1 MGRRKNSGNSPK
13 SITLIRV
20 GVSNLRFSKI
30 KDNDVAN
37 GVGITMSLWT
47 QGCPHHCPE
56 CFNKETWNYKGGK
69 EFTSDDMQY
78 IIDNIDIH
86 GISRN
91 LSILGGE
98 PLCPENIKGVID
110 VCKEFK
116 KHFPNKTIYLW
127 TGYVLEDFTAI
138 QSGVLAYIDIL
149 IDGRFD
155 VNKKD
160 LLLKMR
166 GSSNQ
171 RIIDIQESMKQ
182 GQLVE
187 YTKL

>member
-98 PLCPENIKGVID
+98 PLCPENIKGVLKI
-110 VCKEFK
+110 CEEFK
-116 KHFPNKTIYLW
+116 KRYPNKIIYVW
-127 TGYVLEDFTAI
+127 TGYIFEDLNDIQNEVLEH
-138 QSGVLAYIDIL
+138 IDVL
-149 IDGRFD
+149 IDGKFD
-155 VNKKD
+155 INKKD
-160 LLLKMR
+160 LSLKLR

-171 RIIDIQESMKQ
+171 RIIDVQESLRLEKV
-182 GQLVE
+182 VE
-187 YTKL
+187 YIEL